1 MQVTVEN
8 LQKSQSLNLPQIV
21 RIAKAILRYE
31 GVCRADLSIVFV
43 TASKIRALNEKF
55 LGRRYAT
62 DVLAFDLG
70 DGVCGRWTRDSSGE
84 REISAEIVIS
94 VDAAI
99 QNARIYRVP
108 FAEELILYVIHGI
121 LHLLGYDDHA
131 SDDIRKMRR
140 QQRQILKYLKL
151 KFRWDRIAHD
161 P

>member
-1 MQVTVEN
+1 MQVTAEN

-43 TASKIRALNEKF
+43 TAPKIRALNKKF
-55 LGRRYAT
+55 LGRRHAT
-62 DVLAFDLG
+62 DVLAFDLRN
-70 DGVCGRWTRDSSGE
+70 GVCGRRTGDSAGE

-94 VDAAI
+94 VDAAV

-108 FAEELILYVIHGI
+108 FADELILYVIHGI

-140 QQRQILKYLKL
+140 RERQILRYLKP
-151 KFRWDRIAHD
+151 KFRWDRIIHD